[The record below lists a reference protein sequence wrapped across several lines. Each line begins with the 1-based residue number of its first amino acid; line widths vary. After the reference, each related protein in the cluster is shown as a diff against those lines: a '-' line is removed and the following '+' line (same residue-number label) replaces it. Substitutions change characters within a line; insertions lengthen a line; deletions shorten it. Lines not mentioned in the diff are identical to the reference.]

1 MKLTCEEIT
10 TALRVLN
17 EVRTES
23 AGNPLYGFEDN
34 FDDFVTKLLFLTP
47 QSYGARLQAYLIKR
61 FGLKP
66 ATSKDSGDFVDQFN
80 QPHELKA
87 SLITPTNDNLNLVQI
102 RPWQDVDYYCV
113 AIDTRSA
120 PYKEYV
126 FVLNKEQML
135 EETFTLR
142 ATAAHGTKTANEN
155 NNKIELRM
163 SVPIADNDPTFERWK
178 KLYWRRRIHLNK
190 AEDGCSS

>member
-1 MKLTCEEIT
+1 
-10 TALRVLN
+10 
-17 EVRTES
+17 
-23 AGNPLYGFEDN
+23 
-34 FDDFVTKLLFLTP
+34 
-47 QSYGARLQAYLIKR
+47 
-61 FGLKP
+61 
-66 ATSKDSGDFVDQFN
+66 
-80 QPHELKA
+80 
-87 SLITPTNDNLNLVQI
+87 
-102 RPWQDVDYYCV
+102 VDYYCV

-163 SVPIADNDPTFERWK
+163 SVPITDNDPTFERWK

-190 AEDGCSS
+190 AEAAV